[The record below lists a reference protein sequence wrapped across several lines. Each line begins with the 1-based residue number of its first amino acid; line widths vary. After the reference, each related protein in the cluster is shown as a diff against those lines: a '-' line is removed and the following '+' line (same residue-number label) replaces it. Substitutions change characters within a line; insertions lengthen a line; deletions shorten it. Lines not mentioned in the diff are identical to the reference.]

1 MIHTIEG
8 NVNRFEKKFV
18 ENFYKFSSEEEL
30 ERLIE
35 NKIITVEL
43 NNRRINFITRN
54 IVKIEIIQE
63 KEAI

>member
-8 NVNRFEKKFV
+8 NVNRFEKNFV
-18 ENFYKFSSEEEL
+18 KNFYKFSSEKEL

-35 NKIITVEL
+35 NNIITVEL